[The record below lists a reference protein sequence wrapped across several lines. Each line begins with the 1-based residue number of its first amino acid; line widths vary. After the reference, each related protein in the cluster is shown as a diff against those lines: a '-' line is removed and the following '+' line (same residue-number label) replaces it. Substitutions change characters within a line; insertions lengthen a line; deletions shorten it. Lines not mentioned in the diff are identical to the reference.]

1 MDERWVLTYSC
12 DRQRSLVP
20 VGVPGAGALPRR
32 TSPRGPT
39 SVVNRPL
46 PLTQAQTNALRT
58 VFAAQL
64 QWPPPQPALS
74 LQLKQGR
81 SPSWRG
87 D

>member
-20 VGVPGAGALPRR
+20 VGVPGAGAVAPAHI
-32 TSPRGPT
+32 TT
-39 SVVNRPL
+39 WTDVVNRPL